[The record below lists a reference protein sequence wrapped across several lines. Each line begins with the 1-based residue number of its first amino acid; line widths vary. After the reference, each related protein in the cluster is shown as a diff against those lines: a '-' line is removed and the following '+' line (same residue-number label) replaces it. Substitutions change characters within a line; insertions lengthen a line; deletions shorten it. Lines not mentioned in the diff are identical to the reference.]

1 MYVRLIRFSIAMLVG
16 AAGTSCFHSQPIH
29 VPPPAFVAGHSP
41 PTTAAAESVPTAA
54 SALAAS
60 PPLFVSIGDSTAVWQ
75 ATVDVVDDF
84 FRIKSEQPV
93 GQAGGLLVEGLIE
106 THPLTGA
113 TFFEPWRADSIGT
126 HDRLESTLQSI
137 RRIAY
142 VRVIPD
148 THGYWIDVR
157 VDKELEDVQR
167 PEHATSGVS
176 APRYEQPI
184 EKRAGALAGPSL
196 TLGWISQGRDILLEQ
211 EIQRRLKR
219 YLSPLLLH

>member
-29 VPPPAFVAGHSP
+29 VAPPAFVAGHSP

-176 APRYEQPI
+176 APRYEQTI